1 MSIKTNLQLCH
12 KVGIALRCQ
21 LVSDPFLENL
31 GEALV
36 NLEPGGIK
44 AQTEWSPVGAIMSE
58 KRKQNRIIKSN
69 NCYLFEKSSL
79 FAPSA
84 IKYIPFHSQ
93 NCCNK
98 ALLE

>member
-1 MSIKTNLQLCH
+1 MSMSIKTNLQLCH

-58 KRKQNRIIKSN
+58 KQKQNRI
-69 NCYLFEKSSL
+69 
-79 FAPSA
+79 
-84 IKYIPFHSQ
+84 
-93 NCCNK
+93 
-98 ALLE
+98 

>member
-21 LVSDPFLENL
+21 LVSDPFFENL

-58 KRKQNRIIKSN
+58 KQKQNRILKSN
-69 NCYLFEKSSL
+69 NCYM
-79 FAPSA
+79 SA
-84 IKYIPFHSQ
+84 IKYIQFNSQ

>member
-1 MSIKTNLQLCH
+1 MSIKSNLQLCH
-12 KVGIALRCQ
+12 KVGITLRCQ

-58 KRKQNRIIKSN
+58 KQKQNRILKPN
-69 NCYLFEKSSL
+69 NCNLFEKGAL

-84 IKYIPFHSQ
+84 KKRNTISFPK
-93 NCCNK
+93 
-98 ALLE
+98 LL